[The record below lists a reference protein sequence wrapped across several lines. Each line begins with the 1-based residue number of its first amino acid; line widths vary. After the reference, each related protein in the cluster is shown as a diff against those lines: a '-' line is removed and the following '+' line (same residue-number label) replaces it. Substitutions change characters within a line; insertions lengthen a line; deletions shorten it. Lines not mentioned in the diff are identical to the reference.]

1 MKPCIQDTS
10 FGSIKIDDIV
20 YDNDVVIRLNGEVK
34 KRKKKLSKAIYG
46 SSHTVSLDEAK
57 HIYDK
62 GATRVVIGSGQYGA
76 LRLSNE
82 AKEYFNKKNCSVEL
96 LPTPEAIEAWNKSK
110 NGTIGMFHITC

>member
-10 FGSIKIDDIV
+10 FGSIKIDNKV
-20 YDNDVVIRLNGEVK
+20 YDYDVVIRLNGEVK

-62 GATRVVIGSGQYGA
+62 GTIQVVIGSGQYGA
-76 LRLSNE
+76 LGLSNE
-82 AKEYFNKKNCSVEL
+82 AKESFKKKDCIVEL
-96 LPTPEAIEAWNKSK
+96 LPTPDAIDTWNKSK
-110 NGTIGMFHITC
+110 SSTIGMFHVTC

>member
-10 FGSIKIDDIV
+10 FGSIKIDDKA
-20 YDNDVVIRLNGEVK
+20 YDHDVVIRLNGEVK

-62 GATRVVIGSGQYGA
+62 GATQVVIGSGQYGA
-76 LRLSNE
+76 LGLSNE
-82 AKEYFNKKNCSVEL
+82 AMKYFRNKDCSVKL
-96 LPTPEAIEAWNKSK
+96 LPTPEAIEEWNKSQT
-110 NGTIGMFHITC
+110 GTIGMFHITC